1 MEGRGLGVEAGLE
14 GIVDL
19 LRGLNTAD
27 TRQWCS
33 GWYTSLRVI
42 CSGLVLV
49 GRRAWWNGAG
59 GLAVVPSP
67 PLICV
72 GPSAK
77 SPSDLC
83 RSFSQ
88 VPL

>member
-1 MEGRGLGVEAGLE
+1 MEAGLD

-42 CSGLVLV
+42 GSGMVLV
-49 GRRAWWNGAG
+49 RRRACWSGAG
-59 GLAVVPSP
+59 GLVVAPS
-67 PLICV
+67 
-72 GPSAK
+72 

-83 RSFSQ
+83 RSFGQ